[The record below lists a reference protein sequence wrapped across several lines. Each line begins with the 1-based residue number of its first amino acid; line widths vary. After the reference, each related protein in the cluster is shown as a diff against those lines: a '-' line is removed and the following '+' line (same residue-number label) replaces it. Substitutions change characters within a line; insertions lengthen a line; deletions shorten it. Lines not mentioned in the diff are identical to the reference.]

1 MDYGRTYKNMVTIEL
16 MRRGYEFFVYAWVNF
31 KMNYGLNLNLR
42 LQNYREFGISN
53 IEFERVLVFRPSA
66 TPFDK
71 NSVFMPQNSADFDLS

>member
-1 MDYGRTYKNMVTIEL
+1 MNRT
-16 MRRGYEFFVYAWVNF
+16 
-31 KMNYGLNLNLR
+31 LNLR

-53 IEFERVLVFRPSA
+53 IEFEIVLVFIPSA

>member
-1 MDYGRTYKNMVTIEL
+1 
-16 MRRGYEFFVYAWVNF
+16 MRFLSMLEWTL
-31 KMNYGLNLNLR
+31 KWTMNWTLNLR

-53 IEFERVLVFRPSA
+53 IEFKIVLVFIPSA

>member
-1 MDYGRTYKNMVTIEL
+1 M
-16 MRRGYEFFVYAWVNF
+16 NF
-31 KMNYGLNLNLR
+31 RMNFRVNYGLNLNLR

-53 IEFERVLVFRPSA
+53 IEFKIVLLFIPSA